1 LPLKKHEMENQP
13 NEQHP
18 HDSRAVN
25 ITDLIKKRFDILIT
39 APDSTYSQTFELDKT
54 IKFVKGVM
62 LTADKD
68 DLLYYRGSQKIEV
81 NRFELFPE
89 GYESKLLMSGI
100 NCSPNDRYYETGE
113 LPIGNAQVK
122 MEYKDTSDG
131 RTQFVAY
138 RVSIYLDCELIN
150 HP

>member
-1 LPLKKHEMENQP
+1 MEKQQI

-18 HDSRAVN
+18 HNSHAVN
-25 ITDLIKKRFDILIT
+25 ITNLIKKRFDILIT
-39 APDSTYSQTFELDKT
+39 VSDAVYSQTFELDKT

-100 NCSPNDRYYETGE
+100 NCSPNERYYETGE
-113 LPIGNAQVK
+113 LPIGNAQLKVN
-122 MEYKDTSDG
+122 YKDTSDG
-131 RTQFVAY
+131 RTQFSPY
-138 RVSIYLDCELIN
+138 RVSIYLDCELISN
-150 HP
+150 P